1 MWLAFSSFFPPTWLF
16 TGSCICPS
24 VLKFQGEMHWGGS
37 TFHVLSI
44 ISIWKFTFFS
54 LESLYWM
61 ISSVISSLPLPQLS
75 IFVITII
82 WTDLL
87 YLFCNAIFFFFFLL
101 FDNFFLSSASTSKEI
116 FSAFNVNIPTE
127 FSFLPSCFTF
137 PRPLFNHQ
145 LAFLPKNINDT

>member
-1 MWLAFSSFFPPTWLF
+1 MLLKSPKSLNIWSFECDLLFHFFFSPTWLF

-24 VLKFQGEMHWGGS
+24 VLKYQGEMPWGGS

-54 LESLYWM
+54 SESLYWM

-82 WTDLL
+82 WTVDLL
-87 YLFCNAIFFFFFLL
+87 YVFCNAIFFSFSFCSTIFFVFCLH
-101 FDNFFLSSASTSKEI
+101 FQRDFLS
-116 FSAFNVNIPTE
+116 F
-127 FSFLPSCFTF
+127 
-137 PRPLFNHQ
+137 
-145 LAFLPKNINDT
+145 